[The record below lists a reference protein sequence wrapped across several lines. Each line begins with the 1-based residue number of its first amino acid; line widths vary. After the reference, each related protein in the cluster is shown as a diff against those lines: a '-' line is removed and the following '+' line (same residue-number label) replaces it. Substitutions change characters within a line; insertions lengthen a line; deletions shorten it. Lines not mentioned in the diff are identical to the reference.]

1 MGRATPS
8 GVSRQ
13 TGVQMTMPGDER
25 RFDTAAPQP
34 PTGPMT
40 GRSIA
45 PLAPRS
51 GPVSWPDGDDIKER
65 VRDATDIAD
74 LVSSYITLRRQG
86 KNLVGLCPWH
96 DDAKP
101 SFNVNPERQTFR
113 CWVCDIGGDVY
124 SFLMRMEKIEF
135 REALE
140 QLAERAGIDLP
151 RGRGGV
157 PVDERKSLHKVL
169 TWACDRFADHL
180 RRAPDAEP
188 ARAYLRDRGLSLE
201 TIERFQLGYAPAAW
215 DWLLRQAPA
224 AGFSAE
230 LLARAGLAVERQ
242 ERGGHYDRFRDRVMF
257 PIRDPQGRCVAFGG
271 RVLPGST
278 EGAKYIN
285 SPETPVFSK
294 SSLLYGLD
302 SSRDAM
308 ARTGRAVVVE
318 GYTDCLAARQ
328 IGCDDVVAVLGTALG
343 ERHAKLLRRYADR
356 LVLVLDG
363 DEAGRRRADEVLDVL
378 LAEPID
384 IRIARMPDGVDPC
397 EFALEQGREAF
408 EALVE
413 SAVDALDY
421 RLEEAAAKVAGRGDD
436 AALAAVESVLVA
448 LSRVSDRSTLAPSQR
463 RLREDQV
470 LGRLARRFGLSREAL
485 LGRLSALRQDF
496 SARMPATVETD
507 GEPRVERFLPVTPT
521 RLPAWDR
528 EVLEVLV
535 GVPEAMGLVIR
546 EIPVDD
552 LEHRG
557 SRTVLE
563 TARRMHAE
571 GREVSLGAL
580 LLELTDPALHSLL
593 VAVDSGI
600 HSSTAATAA
609 DRLSHLEE
617 ALRQRRADR
626 DVAAGVRT
634 LKSSSLDAEAEAFVL
649 EQLVATRREAQGM
662 TEPKDG

>member
-169 TWACDRFADHL
+169 TWACDRFSDHL
-180 RRAPDAEP
+180 RRSADAEP
-188 ARAYLRDRGLSLE
+188 ARAYLRDRGLAPE
-201 TIERFQLGYAPAAW
+201 TIERFHLGYAPAAW

-485 LGRLSALRQDF
+485 LGRLSALRKDF

>member
-201 TIERFQLGYAPAAW
+201 TIERFQLGFAPAAW

-485 LGRLSALRQDF
+485 LGRLSALRKDF

>member
-485 LGRLSALRQDF
+485 LGRLSALRKDF
-496 SARMPATVETD
+496 SARMPTTAETD
-507 GEPRVERFLPVTPT
+507 GEPRVERFLPVTQT

-662 TEPKDG
+662 TDPKDG

>member
-1 MGRATPS
+1 MC
-8 GVSRQ
+8 
-13 TGVQMTMPGDER
+13 
-25 RFDTAAPQP
+25 
-34 PTGPMT
+34 
-40 GRSIA
+40 
-45 PLAPRS
+45 
-51 GPVSWPDGDDIKER
+51 
-65 VRDATDIAD
+65 DIA
-74 LVSSYITLRRQG
+74 
-86 KNLVGLCPWH
+86 
-96 DDAKP
+96 
-101 SFNVNPERQTFR
+101 
-113 CWVCDIGGDVY
+113 GDVY

-151 RGRGGV
+151 RGRGAV

-169 TWACDRFADHL
+169 NWACDRFADHF

-188 ARAYLRDRGLSLE
+188 ARAYLRDRGLNLE

-328 IGCDDVVAVLGTALG
+328 VGCNDVVAVLGTALG

-448 LSRVSDRSTLAPSQR
+448 LSRVSNRSTLAPSQQ

-470 LGRLARRFGLSREAL
+470 LGRLSRRFGLSREAL
-485 LGRLSALRQDF
+485 LGRLSALRKDF
-496 SARMPATVETD
+496 SARMPTTTEGD
-507 GEPRVERFLPVTPT
+507 GEPRAERFLPVTPT

-546 EIPVDD
+546 EIPTDD

-593 VAVDSGI
+593 VAVDSDL

-626 DVAAGVRT
+626 DVAAGIRT

-662 TEPKDG
+662 TDPKDG

>member
-34 PTGPMT
+34 PTVPMT

-96 DDAKP
+96 DDSKP

-157 PVDERKSLHKVL
+157 PVDERKSLNKVL
-169 TWACDRFADHL
+169 TWACDRFSDHL
-180 RRAPDAEP
+180 RRSADAEP

-201 TIERFQLGYAPAAW
+201 TIERFHLGSAPAAW

-328 IGCDDVVAVLGTALG
+328 VGCDDVVAVLGTALG

-485 LGRLSALRQDF
+485 LGRLSALRKDF
-496 SARMPATVETD
+496 SARMPTTAETD
-507 GEPRVERFLPVTPT
+507 GEPRVERFLPVTQT

-546 EIPVDD
+546 EIPADD

-634 LKSSSLDAEAEAFVL
+634 LKSSTLDAEAEAFVL

-662 TEPKDG
+662 TDPKDG

>member
-13 TGVQMTMPGDER
+13 TGVQMPMPGDER

-34 PTGPMT
+34 PTGPIT
-40 GRSIA
+40 GRSME

-169 TWACDRFADHL
+169 TWACDRFSDHF
-180 RRAPDAEP
+180 RRSADAEP
-188 ARAYLRDRGLSLE
+188 ARAYLRDRGLAPE
-201 TIERFQLGYAPAAW
+201 TIERFHLGSAPAAW

-328 IGCDDVVAVLGTALG
+328 VGCDDVVAVLGTALG

-397 EFALEQGREAF
+397 EFALKQGREAF

-485 LGRLSALRQDF
+485 LGRLSALRKDF
-496 SARMPATVETD
+496 SARMPTTAETD

-546 EIPVDD
+546 EIPADD

>member
-151 RGRGGV
+151 RGRGAV

-169 TWACDRFADHL
+169 TWACDRFSDHL

-188 ARAYLRDRGLSLE
+188 ARAYLRDRGLNLE
-201 TIERFQLGYAPAAW
+201 TIERFHLGYAPAAW

-328 IGCDDVVAVLGTALG
+328 VGCDDVVAVLGTALG

-485 LGRLSALRQDF
+485 LGRLSALRKDF
-496 SARMPATVETD
+496 SARMPTTAETD

-546 EIPVDD
+546 EIPADD

-593 VAVDSGI
+593 VAVDSDL

-626 DVAAGVRT
+626 DVAAGIRT

-662 TEPKDG
+662 TDPKDG

>member
-485 LGRLSALRQDF
+485 LGRLSALRKDF

-662 TEPKDG
+662 TDPKDG

>member
-285 SPETPVFSK
+285 SPESPVFSK

-485 LGRLSALRQDF
+485 LGRLSALRKDF

-626 DVAAGVRT
+626 DVAAGIRT

>member
-1 MGRATPS
+1 
-8 GVSRQ
+8 
-13 TGVQMTMPGDER
+13 
-25 RFDTAAPQP
+25 
-34 PTGPMT
+34 
-40 GRSIA
+40 
-45 PLAPRS
+45 
-51 GPVSWPDGDDIKER
+51 
-65 VRDATDIAD
+65 
-74 LVSSYITLRRQG
+74 
-86 KNLVGLCPWH
+86 
-96 DDAKP
+96 
-101 SFNVNPERQTFR
+101 
-113 CWVCDIGGDVY
+113 
-124 SFLMRMEKIEF
+124 
-135 REALE
+135 
-140 QLAERAGIDLP
+140 
-151 RGRGGV
+151 
-157 PVDERKSLHKVL
+157 
-169 TWACDRFADHL
+169 
-180 RRAPDAEP
+180 
-188 ARAYLRDRGLSLE
+188 
-201 TIERFQLGYAPAAW
+201 
-215 DWLLRQAPA
+215 
-224 AGFSAE
+224 
-230 LLARAGLAVERQ
+230 
-242 ERGGHYDRFRDRVMF
+242 MF

-285 SPETPVFSK
+285 SPETPLFSK

-328 IGCDDVVAVLGTALG
+328 VGCDDVVAVLGTALG

-448 LSRVSDRSTLAPSQR
+448 LSRVAERSTLAPSQR

-470 LGRLARRFGLSREAL
+470 LGRLSRRFGLSREAL
-485 LGRLSALRQDF
+485 LGRLSALRRDF
-496 SARMPATVETD
+496 SARMPTTVEGD

-546 EIPVDD
+546 EIPADD

-593 VAVDSGI
+593 VAVDSDL

-626 DVAAGVRT
+626 DVAAGIRT

-662 TEPKDG
+662 TDPKDG

>member
-328 IGCDDVVAVLGTALG
+328 VGCDDVVAVLGTALG

-485 LGRLSALRQDF
+485 LGRLSALRKDF

-546 EIPVDD
+546 EIPADD

-662 TEPKDG
+662 TDPKDG

>member
-285 SPETPVFSK
+285 SPETPLFSK

-328 IGCDDVVAVLGTALG
+328 VGCDDVVAVLGTALG

-448 LSRVSDRSTLAPSQR
+448 LSRVAERSTLAPSQR

-470 LGRLARRFGLSREAL
+470 LGRLSRRFGLSREAL
-485 LGRLSALRQDF
+485 LGRLSALRRDF
-496 SARMPATVETD
+496 SARMPTTVEGD

-546 EIPVDD
+546 EIPADD

-593 VAVDSGI
+593 VAVDSDL

-626 DVAAGVRT
+626 DVAAGIRT

-662 TEPKDG
+662 TDPKDG

>member
-285 SPETPVFSK
+285 SPETPLFSK

-328 IGCDDVVAVLGTALG
+328 VGCDDVVAVLGTALG

-485 LGRLSALRQDF
+485 LGRLSALRKDF

>member
-1 MGRATPS
+1 MP
-8 GVSRQ
+8 
-13 TGVQMTMPGDER
+13 MPGDER
-25 RFDTAAPQP
+25 RFDTAVPQP

-40 GRSIA
+40 GRSIL

-51 GPVSWPDGDDIKER
+51 GPAPWPDGDDIKER

-74 LVSSYITLRRQG
+74 LVASYITLRRQG

-96 DDAKP
+96 DDSKP

-151 RGRGGV
+151 RGRGAV

-169 TWACDRFADHL
+169 AWACDRFADHF

-188 ARAYLRDRGLSLE
+188 ARVYLRDRGLTPE
-201 TIERFQLGYAPAAW
+201 TIERFQLGYAPAGW

-257 PIRDPQGRCVAFGG
+257 PIRDAQGRCVAFGG

-328 IGCDDVVAVLGTALG
+328 VGCHDVVAVLGTALG

-470 LGRLARRFGLSREAL
+470 LGRLSRRFGLSREAL
-485 LGRLSALRQDF
+485 LGRLSALRKDF
-496 SARMPATVETD
+496 SARMPTTAEGD
-507 GEPRVERFLPVTPT
+507 SEPRAERFLPVTPT

-546 EIPVDD
+546 EIPADD

-571 GREVSLGAL
+571 GREVCLGAL

-593 VAVDSGI
+593 VAVDSDL

-626 DVAAGVRT
+626 DVAAGIRT

-662 TEPKDG
+662 TDPKDG

>member
-13 TGVQMTMPGDER
+13 TGVQMTMPGDEH
-25 RFDTAAPQP
+25 RFDTAAAQP
-34 PTGPMT
+34 PAGPMT
-40 GRSIA
+40 GRPIA
-45 PLAPRS
+45 PFAPRS
-51 GPVSWPDGDDIKER
+51 GPASWPDGDDIKER

-74 LVSSYITLRRQG
+74 LVASYITLRRQG

-96 DDAKP
+96 DDSKP
-101 SFNVNPERQTFR
+101 SFNINPERQTFR

-151 RGRGGV
+151 RGRGAV

-201 TIERFQLGYAPAAW
+201 TIERFQLGYATASW

-224 AGFSAE
+224 AGFSAD

-485 LGRLSALRQDF
+485 LGRLSALRKDF
-496 SARMPATVETD
+496 SARMPTTAETD

>member
-485 LGRLSALRQDF
+485 LGRLSALRKDF

>member
-1 MGRATPS
+1 MP
-8 GVSRQ
+8 
-13 TGVQMTMPGDER
+13 MPGDER
-25 RFDTAAPQP
+25 RFDTTA
-34 PTGPMT
+34 PTGSPMA
-40 GRSIA
+40 GRPSGQRPSPVA
-45 PLAPRS
+45 SSYAPR
-51 GPVSWPDGDDIKER
+51 VDGDDIKER

-74 LVSSYITLRRQG
+74 LVASYITLRRQG

-96 DDAKP
+96 DDSKP

-151 RGRGGV
+151 RGRGAL
-157 PVDERKSLHKVL
+157 PVDERKSLHAVL

-180 RRAPDAEP
+180 RRAPEAEP
-188 ARAYLRDRGLSLE
+188 ARAYLRDRGLSAA
-201 TIERFQLGYAPAAW
+201 TIERFHLGHAPAAW

-302 SSRDAM
+302 SARDGM

-328 IGCDDVVAVLGTALG
+328 VGCDDVVAVLGTALG
-343 ERHAKLLRRYADR
+343 DRHAKLLRRYADR

-363 DEAGRRRADEVLDVL
+363 DDAGRRRADEVLDVL

-397 EFALEQGREAF
+397 EFALEEGRAAF

-421 RLEEAAAKVAGRGDD
+421 RLEEAAAKVTGRGDD
-436 AALAAVESVLVA
+436 AALTAVESVLVA
-448 LSRVSDRSTLAPSQR
+448 LSRVSDRSSLAPSQR
-463 RLREDQV
+463 RLREDQI
-470 LGRLARRFGLSREAL
+470 LGRLSRRFGLSRDAL
-485 LGRLSALRQDF
+485 LGRLAALRDG
-496 SARMPATVETD
+496 SSVRTTGAAAGSGEARA
-507 GEPRVERFLPVTPT
+507 ERLPPTTPT

-535 GVPEAMGLVIR
+535 GVPEATGLVIR
-546 EIPVDD
+546 EIPADD
-552 LEHRG
+552 LEHRA

-563 TARRMHAE
+563 AARRMHAE
-571 GREVSLGAL
+571 GREVSLGGL

-593 VAVDSGI
+593 VAVDSHV
-600 HSSTAATAA
+600 HSSSAASAA

-617 ALRQRRADR
+617 ALRQRRANR
-626 DVAAGVRT
+626 DVAAGLRT
-634 LKSSSLDAEAEAFVL
+634 LKSSGLDADAEAKLLA
-649 EQLVATRREAQGM
+649 QLVATRREAQGM
-662 TEPKDG
+662 TDPKDG

>member
-1 MGRATPS
+1 MPK
-8 GVSRQ
+8 
-13 TGVQMTMPGDER
+13 PGDER
-25 RFDTAAPQP
+25 QFDTAAPQP

-51 GPVSWPDGDDIKER
+51 GPASWPDGDDIKER

-74 LVSSYITLRRQG
+74 LVASYITLRLQG

-96 DDAKP
+96 DDSKP

-113 CWVCDIGGDVY
+113 CWVCDIAGDVY

-151 RGRGGV
+151 RGRGAV

-169 TWACDRFADHL
+169 NWACDRFADHF

-188 ARAYLRDRGLSLE
+188 ARAYLRDRGLNLE

-328 IGCDDVVAVLGTALG
+328 VGCNDVVAVLGTALG

-397 EFALEQGREAF
+397 EFALQQGREAF

-448 LSRVSDRSTLAPSQR
+448 LSRVSNRSTLAPSQQ

-470 LGRLARRFGLSREAL
+470 LGRLSRRFGLSREAL
-485 LGRLSALRQDF
+485 LGRLSALRKDF
-496 SARMPATVETD
+496 SARMPTTTEGD
-507 GEPRVERFLPVTPT
+507 GEPRAERFLPVTPT

-546 EIPVDD
+546 EIPTDD

-593 VAVDSGI
+593 VAVDSDL

-626 DVAAGVRT
+626 DVAAGIRT

-662 TEPKDG
+662 TDPKDG

>member
-397 EFALEQGREAF
+397 EFALERGREAF

-485 LGRLSALRQDF
+485 LGRLSALRKDF